1 MKKNNIVTRFF
12 SFALVF
18 GFCLIA
24 FSAQAAILNS
34 NAVQG
39 MQNNTKVV
47 QEKAGFDAS
56 TDVTQ
61 VAATA
66 IKVFLSV
73 LGIIFII
80 LILIA
85 GFNWMTAAGDE
96 EKIKKATAT
105 IRAAIIGL
113 LIIVS
118 AYAITYF
125 VFSSLSGSSQ
135 MGTPG

>member
-1 MKKNNIVTRFF
+1 MYKNKCIARFLSCAFVLGFF
-12 SFALVF
+12 S
-18 GFCLIA
+18 IA
-24 FSAQAAILNS
+24 FSTQAAILNS
-34 NAVQG
+34 NAVQS
-39 MQNNTKVV
+39 MQNNTKAV

-66 IKVFLSV
+66 IKGFLGV

-125 VFSSLSGSSQ
+125 IFSSLSGSPQ